1 MAKSKPIKQTASTRT
16 QWEPADWHC
25 VTFIGVL
32 TAVLFHPILLGKA
45 FLWEDFLYQWY
56 PFRVFAATSM
66 ASGELPLWNPYTFNG
81 MPFLADIQTQIFYL
95 PLTAMTLFVSNGQLN
110 SYWLELVNILHYVLA
125 GAGMFYLAKSFNV
138 KQIPALFAGVAYAM
152 SGFMVTHAIH
162 QAMITL
168 VAWYPLIL
176 LFFRKSLST
185 QEWKWVFVTALLLGH
200 SFFAGFPQL
209 SLFLYFFLFVF
220 FIFELLT
227 TFGFRRLARK
237 PALMMSAKA
246 GSIII
251 LSVGLILIQLLPTLE
266 LSQLSV
272 RAEISFQKSTEGSMA
287 WRQLLTLVFPKL
299 FGTAGAEG
307 YNYWGPGTYWYFWE
321 TCIYSGLLP
330 LLLSVL
336 SIRLWKQN
344 KYVVFF
350 LCFGAFAILFSL
362 GGNFVV
368 QKLFFYF
375 VPGFSTFRNP
385 ARMGIFLTFGIALLS
400 AFSLQH
406 ILYERKEIDIMKK
419 ILIGAAAIGAL
430 CWILILSGI
439 LNDVLELPSRP
450 PSSSFVSSHAN
461 ISFFLFAI
469 SLLIVY
475 VMVSRGMQLRWIG
488 IAAVAFLFVDFYV
501 FGANQNNS
509 PNNPEEYFKRAA
521 PIVQYVK
528 QQNEIFRLNT
538 RNADGLLVDRNQG
551 MIDRIFMKEGYTP
564 LVLQRWEMPMASQ
577 QHQFDLLNIKYM
589 TVTDTQR
596 RGLQLALNPTYL
608 PRAIMISGV
617 HFARTEQEV
626 LDSLKSPTF
635 DYRGIAV
642 IEKEPP
648 FSITRQTNPGKVTIN
663 EYKNNSI
670 SLLTESKGNGFLLL
684 SEIYYPGWN
693 AYVDGNKSDVCR
705 TDYCLRGVFVPAG
718 NHTVVLRFEP
728 SSFAKGTWGTLT
740 TLLVC
745 IAGIVVPR
753 FRKTPS
759 TSESI
764 L

>member
-25 VTFIGVL
+25 ITFIGVL
-32 TAVLFHPILLGKA
+32 TAILFHPILMGKA

-66 ASGELPLWNPYTFNG
+66 AAGELPLWNPYTFNG

-95 PLTAMTLFVSNGQLN
+95 PLTALTLFVSNGHLN

-138 KQIPALFAGVAYAM
+138 RQIPALFAGVTYAF

-162 QAMITL
+162 QVMITL

-176 LFFRKSLST
+176 LFFRKSLSG

-209 SLFLYFFLFVF
+209 SLFFYFFLFVF
-220 FIFELLT
+220 FVFELLT
-227 TFGFRRLARK
+227 TFGFRGLTSK
-237 PALMMSAKA
+237 PALLMSAKA
-246 GSIII
+246 ASIIV
-251 LSVGLILIQLLPTLE
+251 LSVGLILVQLLPTLE

-272 RAEISFQKSTEGSMA
+272 RAEISYQKSTEGSMA
-287 WRQLLTLVFPKL
+287 WRQLLTLMFPKL

-307 YNYWGPGTYWYFWE
+307 FNYWGPGTYWYFWE

-330 LLLSVL
+330 LLLSIL
-336 SIRLWKQN
+336 SVRLWKQN

-350 LCFGAFAILFSL
+350 FSFGLFASLFSL
-362 GGNFVV
+362 GGNFFL
-368 QKLFFYF
+368 QKLFFEF
-375 VPGFSTFRNP
+375 MPGFSNFRNP

-400 AFSLQH
+400 AFSLQS
-406 ILYERKEIDIMKK
+406 ILYERKDVVLRK
-419 ILIGAAAIGAL
+419 ILFGAGAAGAV
-430 CWILILSGI
+430 CWLLIISGT
-439 LNDVLELPSRP
+439 LNGALELPARP
-450 PSSSFVSSHAN
+450 PSSSFITSHAN
-461 ISFFLFAI
+461 VAFFLFAV
-469 SLLIVY
+469 SLVILY
-475 VMVSRGMQLRWIG
+475 VMVTRGTQLRWIG
-488 IAAVAFLFVDFYV
+488 IAAVLFLFIDLYV

-509 PNNPEEYFKRAA
+509 SNNPEEYFKRAE

-528 QQNEIFRLNT
+528 RQNEIFRLNT

-551 MIDRIFMKEGYTP
+551 MVDRIFMKEGYTP
-564 LVLQRWEMPMASQ
+564 LVLQRWEMPMATQ

-596 RGLQLALNPTYL
+596 SGLQLALNPTYL
-608 PRAIMISGV
+608 PRAIMMSGV
-617 HFARTEQEV
+617 HVARTEQEV
-626 LDSLKSPTF
+626 ADSLKSPTF
-635 DYRGIAV
+635 DYRNVAV

-648 FSITRQTNPGKVTIN
+648 IPISRQANPGKATIG

-670 SLLTESKGNGFLLL
+670 TLSTESNGNAFLLL

-693 AYVDGNKSDVCR
+693 AYIDGTKSEVYR

-718 NHTVVLRFEP
+718 KHTVVFRFE
-728 SSFAKGTWGTLT
+728 SASFAKGAWATLA

-745 IAGIVVPR
+745 VGGIVVPR
-753 FRKTPS
+753 FRKKHS
-759 TSESI
+759 DLKSV
-764 L
+764 